1 MKSRVDGRKEADV
14 FKRNEKEKEEKRE
27 KGAYWRISSIDIF
40 AALESEWVDSV
51 KISST
56 LALISNSSGTIWVVS
71 CVLGLLTPKREE
83 GRDCGKG
90 DGSLENRE

>member
-1 MKSRVDGRKEADV
+1 MKIV
-14 FKRNEKEKEEKRE
+14 

-51 KISST
+51 RISST

-71 CVLGLLTPKREE
+71 WR
-83 GRDCGKG
+83 
-90 DGSLENRE
+90 S